1 MKLNVIRFGSACG
14 ISTGVFYIGCVLL
27 MSTVG
32 RDGLVAF
39 FNGLLHGVDIG
50 PILRPHVGLGESAL
64 GLINSVV
71 VSWLFGALLASV
83 YNFATTKKANPKKS

>member
-14 ISTGVFYIGCVLL
+14 IATGVFYIGCVFL

-32 RDGLVAF
+32 HDGLVKF
-39 FNGLLHGVDIG
+39 LNGLLHGLDVG
-50 PILRPHVGLGESAL
+50 SILRPHVGLGESGL

-71 VSWLFGALLASV
+71 VSWLFGALLATV
-83 YNFATTKKANPKKS
+83 YNFGAGRTTNGGKP